1 MELLPTA
8 VEFVVVLLF
17 AIIAGWSIYHFPITI
32 SGLLGF
38 RRVKGPHN
46 DVGDISYA
54 PKVSVIIP
62 VKNGARVL
70 DRLMDSLMSVD
81 YPKEKMEV
89 IIVEDGSVDGSYEI
103 CKYYERKF
111 PGLVKVIHREQSR
124 GKPDA
129 LSCATGKA
137 SGEVLA
143 VFDVDSIIDPAAFR
157 LALKHFED
165 PRVAAVQGKTLSV
178 NFRSN
183 LLTWLVR
190 LEEFWFSMMLI
201 GKQKLGLFIPLTGNC
216 MFIRKRYLEE
226 VGGWN
231 PDSLTEDIELA
242 VRLFKHGYVVVY
254 EEGAE
259 CLQEAPARLKHLVR
273 QRNRWYRGYIE
284 TLARSFHLLKKFSL
298 KAFDAIVLLLSP
310 IITLLSQIFYPLAI
324 IAAVFISNSPF
335 LHLILQLSLIPL
347 IVSLLALAIV
357 VLLLVKPREARLLL
371 LAPMIYVYWG
381 LLSAVVL
388 KSCIDILVGAP
399 RQWITTPKE
408 GYVWPLG
415 R

>member
-1 MELLPTA
+1 MGFSFTPI
-8 VEFVVVLLF
+8 EFFVMFLF
-17 AIIAGWSIYHFPITI
+17 TIIALWSVYHFPIAF

-38 RRVKGPHN
+38 RRRRASR
-46 DVGDISYA
+46 DDYSISYM
-54 PKVSVIIP
+54 PRVSVIIP

-129 LSCATGKA
+129 LSCATREA
-137 SGEVLA
+137 SGEILA
-143 VFDVDSIIDPAAFR
+143 VFDVDSVINPAAFR
-157 LALKHFED
+157 LALKCFED
-165 PRVAAVQGKTLSV
+165 PRVAAVQGKTLSM

-183 LLTWLVR
+183 LLTWLVY
-190 LEEFWFSMMLI
+190 LEEFWFSVMLI
-201 GKQKLGLFIPLTGNC
+201 GRQKLGLFTPLTGNC

-226 VGGWN
+226 VGGWDC
-231 PDSLTEDIELA
+231 DSLTEDIELA

-254 EEGAE
+254 EEEVE
-259 CLQEAPARLKHLVR
+259 CLQEAPARLKHLVH

-284 TLARSFHLLKKFSL
+284 TLIKGFHLLKKFSL
-298 KAFDAIVLLLSP
+298 KAFDAVVLLLSP
-310 IITLLSQIFYPLAI
+310 IMALLSQIFYPLAI
-324 IAAVFISNSPF
+324 IAATLTSNSPL

-347 IVSLLALAIV
+347 IISLLALTIG
-357 VLLLVKPREARLLL
+357 VLLLVKPRETRLFL
-371 LAPMIYVYWG
+371 LAPAIYVYWG
-381 LLSAVVL
+381 LLSAIVL
-388 KSCIDILVGAP
+388 KSCVDILVGTP
-399 RQWITTPKE
+399 KQWITTPKG

-415 R
+415 Q